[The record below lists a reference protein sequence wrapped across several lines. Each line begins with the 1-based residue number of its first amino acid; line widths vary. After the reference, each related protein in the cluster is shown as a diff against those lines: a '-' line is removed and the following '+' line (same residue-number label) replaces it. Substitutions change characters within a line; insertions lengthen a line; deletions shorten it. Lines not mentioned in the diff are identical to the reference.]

1 MSNMDRDQDIDAT
14 YSGGVLRPDQP
25 LPLPENS
32 RVRVTV
38 HDHLENGTHAGPTRI
53 DPSPAAANK
62 ARQAWSRYSQQG
74 VLTLG
79 GTRPTRDQMHE
90 RG

>member
-1 MSNMDRDQDIDAT
+1 MDRDQDIDAT

-25 LPLPENS
+25 LPLPENA

-38 HDHLENGTHAGPTRI
+38 HDHGENGTSTGSTRI
-53 DPSPAAANK
+53 DPVPATARK
-62 ARQAWSRYSQQG
+62 ARQAWTRYSQQG

-79 GTRPTRDQMHE
+79 GSRPTRDQMHE